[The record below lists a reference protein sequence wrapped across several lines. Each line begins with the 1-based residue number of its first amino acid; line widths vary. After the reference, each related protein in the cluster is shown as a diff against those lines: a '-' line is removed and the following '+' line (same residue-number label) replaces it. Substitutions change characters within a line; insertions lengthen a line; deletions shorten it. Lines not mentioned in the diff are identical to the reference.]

1 MRFFHR
7 VSSILPLERKP
18 YFWATSTKTMSSSR
32 IILPFATSSSFPNNV
47 IYRSKHS
54 SRQIKRLFL
63 KNPARRRIVQKQLL
77 LGGEDIGQNAELDIP
92 QSNIQPVSMTKP
104 IILPNGWNRPL
115 NADGR
120 GNINLPFQVSRTQR
134 KPNNSL
140 GFLPVYAE
148 YRKDGARVTTRIK
161 RVSGDRDFFLNE
173 LRAALQIPI
182 SSKNSIRIRTGGTV
196 EVKGNR
202 VQEVQKWLG
211 SLGF

>member
-18 YFWATSTKTMSSSR
+18 YFWASSTKTMSSSR

-148 YRKDGARVTTRIK
+148 YRSV
-161 RVSGDRDFFLNE
+161 
-173 LRAALQIPI
+173 
-182 SSKNSIRIRTGGTV
+182 
-196 EVKGNR
+196 
-202 VQEVQKWLG
+202 
-211 SLGF
+211 